1 MELSTLSEK
10 GRLVIAENSDHE
22 VYLEKP
28 DIIIQ
33 NLKTFIQSQKG
44 ISMTINRAEKF
55 RIL

>member
-33 NLKTFIQSQKG
+33 NLKTFI
-44 ISMTINRAEKF
+44 
-55 RIL
+55 